1 MWPIRDAESGFWV
14 NEASDRGTLGVGA
27 LGGWTMGRDDEAR
40 AVAVAPHAAAAQAAA
55 RVLKE
60 GGCAIEAM
68 VAAAAVIAVVY
79 PHMTGLGGDG
89 FWLIHEPGREPYGI
103 DAGGPVGTLATP
115 DFYRAWGHETMPA
128 RGPLAAN
135 TVAGTVAGWELALAS
150 VRRPALPLGRLLEDA
165 IEHAE
170 RGFMVTES
178 QAASTSG
185 RLAEL
190 CGRPG
195 FREHFLAPD
204 GTALAHRAM
213 LRQPALAA
221 TLRGL
226 ARRGLRDFYEGGVA
240 ALIAADLA
248 AVASPVTGGD
258 LRTYRARLVAPLRMA
273 HSLGTL
279 YNLPPPTQGVLSLM
293 ILGILDRLG
302 LDHRP
307 REGADM
313 IHLALEA
320 TKRAFLWRDRHK
332 GLFLEAGADVG
343 EWLKSA
349 WLDAETSA
357 IDLSRAAPW
366 HAVEGPADTVWL
378 GVVDHRGCAVS
389 FIQSLYH
396 EFGSGVVLPGTGIC
410 WQNRGTS
417 LSLAGA
423 ADRIAPGRRPFH
435 TLNPALAV
443 LADGRVLAYGAMGGD
458 GQPQT
463 QAAVFTRVAVYGD
476 DPRQAVA
483 APRWLL
489 GRTWGSACDDVK
501 IETRFP
507 DAVFDELEGRGHVV
521 SRLDPFDEVVG
532 HAGLVMRD
540 ATGALSGGADPRS
553 DGAVVFVE

>member
-1 MWPIRDAESGFWV
+1 MAESEG
-14 NEASDRGTLGVGA
+14 
-27 LGGWTMGRDDEAR
+27 AR

-60 GGCAIEAM
+60 GGSAIEAM

-103 DAGGPVGTLATP
+103 DASGPAGALATP
-115 DFYRAWGHETMPA
+115 GFYRAQGHKTMPS
-128 RGPLAAN
+128 RGPAAAN
-135 TVAGTVAGWELALAS
+135 TVAGTVAGWELALAQ
-150 VRRPALPLGRLLEDA
+150 RQGPTLALGRLLEDA
-165 IEHAE
+165 VEYAEH
-170 RGFMVTES
+170 GFAVTQS
-178 QAASTSG
+178 QAASTAG
-185 RLAEL
+185 RLADL
-190 CGRPG
+190 RGQPG
-195 FREHFLAPD
+195 FREHFLGADGAAPVG
-204 GTALAHRAM
+204 GTT

-221 TLRGL
+221 TLREL
-226 ARRGLRDFYEGGVA
+226 AGHGLRDFYEGAVGD
-240 ALIAADLA
+240 LIAADLA
-248 AVASPVTGGD
+248 AVASPVTPSD
-258 LRTYRARLVAPLRMA
+258 LRTFRARVVTPLRMA

-302 LDHRP
+302 LDRLP

-313 IHLALEA
+313 IHLAVEA
-320 TKRAFLWRDRHK
+320 SKRAFRVRDCHK
-332 GLFLEAGADVG
+332 GRFLEAGADVG
-343 EWLKSA
+343 EWLMASR
-349 WLDAETSA
+349 LDAEGLA
-357 IDLSRAAPW
+357 IDPTRAAPW
-366 HAVEGPADTVWL
+366 RAVEGPADTVWL
-378 GVVDHRGCAVS
+378 GVVDRQGCAVS

-417 LSLAGA
+417 LSLTGA
-423 ADRIAPGRRPFH
+423 IDRIAPGRRPFH

-476 DPRQAVA
+476 DAEQAVA

-489 GRTWGSACDDVK
+489 GRTWGSVSDDVK
-501 IETRFP
+501 IEARFP
-507 DAVFDELEGRGHVV
+507 ETVFRELERRGHVV
-521 SRLDPFDEVVG
+521 SRLAPFDEIVG
-532 HAGLVMRD
+532 HAGLVLRH
-540 ATGALSGGADPRS
+540 AGGAVSGGADPRS
-553 DGAVVFVE
+553 DGALVFVDG

>member
-1 MWPIRDAESGFWV
+1 MAK
-14 NEASDRGTLGVGA
+14 
-27 LGGWTMGRDDEAR
+27 GGGAR

-55 RVLKE
+55 RVLKD
-60 GGCAIEAM
+60 GGGAIEAM

-89 FWLIHEPGREPYGI
+89 FWLIREPGREPYGI
-103 DAGGPVGTLATP
+103 DAGGTVGALATP
-115 DFYRAWGHETMPA
+115 DLYRARGHQTMPT
-128 RGPLAAN
+128 RGALAAN
-135 TVAGTVAGWELALAS
+135 TVAGTLAGWELALAQ
-150 VRRPALPLGRLLEDA
+150 RPRPTLALERLLEDA
-165 IEHAE
+165 ITYAD
-170 RGFMVTES
+170 RGFPVSDT
-178 QAASTSG
+178 QAASTAG

-190 CGRPG
+190 RGQPG
-195 FREHFLAPD
+195 FREHFLVPD
-204 GTALAHRAM
+204 GSAPARGAIW
-213 LRQPALAA
+213 RQPALAA

-226 ARRGLRDFYEGGVA
+226 ARRGLRDFYEGEVG

-248 AVASPVTGGD
+248 AVESPVTGGD
-258 LRTYRARLVAPLRMA
+258 LRAFRARLVTPLRMA

-293 ILGILDRLG
+293 ILGILDRLN
-302 LDHRP
+302 LDRRP

-320 TKRAFLWRDRHK
+320 TKRAFLVRDRHK
-332 GLFLEAGADVG
+332 GRFLEAGADVG
-343 EWLKSA
+343 EWLTPSR
-349 WLDAETSA
+349 LDDETRA
-357 IDLSRAAPW
+357 IDPVRATPW
-366 HAVEGPADTVWL
+366 RALEGPADTVWL
-378 GVVDHRGCAVS
+378 GVVDRHGCAVS

-417 LSLAGA
+417 LSLAGV
-423 ADRIAPGRRPFH
+423 ADRIAPGGRPFH

-489 GRTWGSACDDVK
+489 GRTWGDASDDVK
-501 IETRFP
+501 IEARFP
-507 DAVFDELEGRGHVV
+507 DTVFRELEGRGHVV
-521 SRLDPFDEVVG
+521 SRLAPFDEIVG

-540 ATGALSGGADPRS
+540 ATGAVSGGADPRS
-553 DGAVVFVE
+553 DGTVVFVD

>member
-1 MWPIRDAESGFWV
+1 MSE
-14 NEASDRGTLGVGA
+14 
-27 LGGWTMGRDDEAR
+27 GGGAR

-55 RVLKE
+55 RVLKD
-60 GGCAIEAM
+60 GGGAIEAM

-103 DAGGPVGTLATP
+103 DAGGTVGALATP
-115 DFYRAWGHETMPA
+115 DLYRARGHETMPA
-128 RGPLAAN
+128 RGALAAN
-135 TVAGTVAGWELALAS
+135 TVAGTVAGWELALAQ
-150 VRRPALPLGRLLEDA
+150 RQGPALALERLLEDA
-165 IEHAE
+165 IEYAE
-170 RGFMVTES
+170 HGFRVSAS
-178 QAASTSG
+178 QATSTRG

-190 CGRPG
+190 RGQPG
-195 FREHFLAPD
+195 FGAHFLAPD
-204 GTALAHRAM
+204 GSVLAHGTT
-213 LRQPALAA
+213 LCQPALAA

-226 ARRGLRDFYEGGVA
+226 AQHGLRDFYEGAVGDR
-240 ALIAADLA
+240 IAADLA
-248 AVASPVTGGD
+248 AVASPVTCAD
-258 LRTYRARLVAPLRMA
+258 LRTFRARVVTPLRMA

-302 LDHRP
+302 LDRCP

-320 TKRAFLWRDRHK
+320 TKRAFRVRDRHK
-332 GLFLEAGADVG
+332 GRFLEAGADVG
-343 EWLKSA
+343 EWLVPSR
-349 WLDAETSA
+349 LDAETSV
-357 IDLSRAAPW
+357 IDPAHAAPW
-366 HAVEGPADTVWL
+366 RAVEGPADTVWL
-378 GVVDHRGCAVS
+378 GVVDRRGCAVS

-417 LSLAGA
+417 LSLTGA

-435 TLNPALAV
+435 TLNPALAR
-443 LADGRVLAYGAMGGD
+443 LADGRLLAYGAMGGD

-463 QAAVFTRVAVYGD
+463 QAAVFTRAAVYGD
-476 DPRQAVA
+476 DARQAVA

-489 GRTWGSACDDVK
+489 GRTWGSASDDVK

-507 DAVFDELEGRGHVV
+507 DAVFDELERRGHVV
-521 SRLDPFDEVVG
+521 SRLAPFDEIVG

-540 ATGALSGGADPRS
+540 AGGMVSGGADPRS
-553 DGAVVFVE
+553 DGAVVFVD